1 NVTSASAGTY
11 ANSIAAGGLTTTNA
25 GANTAAANGSLSVL
39 SALSVAKAFSPASIG
54 VNDAS
59 VLTITLT
66 NPNASAV
73 TGAAF
78 TDTYPAGLVN
88 TASASGAT
96 TCVGGTV
103 TAANNGASLAL
114 SGATVPANGSCTVS
128 VNVTSASAGSYLNST
143 GSVAT
148 NQGTASA
155 GTGTLA
161 VLAHPTATKSF
172 NPAAVGVGAASV
184 LTITLSNAN
193 GSAIT
198 SAAFTDNYPAGLV

>member
-1 NVTSASAGTY
+1 LSPERSPP
-11 ANSIAAGGLTTTNA
+11 AAVA
-25 GANTAAANGSLSVL
+25 VGAT
-39 SALSVAKAFSPASIG
+39 
-54 VNDAS
+54 S
-59 VLTITLT
+59 VLTSTLS
-66 NPNASAV
+66 NSNAAAI

-114 SGATVPANGSCTVS
+114 SGAPVPANGSCTVS

-155 GTGTLA
+155 G
-161 VLAHPTATKSF
+161 
-172 NPAAVGVGAASV
+172 
-184 LTITLSNAN
+184 
-193 GSAIT
+193 
-198 SAAFTDNYPAGLV
+198 